1 MLEFCAKS
9 ARSLIHPLISICS
22 KFQNAKK
29 CNAFANEV
37 LHFNPVMSDDEVD
50 FDDYYRSYMATNDDD
65 SQSST
70 GHYDDADACCVQS
83 ELLELCPYPAC
94 PSEPIAPPVAEVRGR
109 HRVPVVGLSAPAQQQ
124 PVKRTFALQDL
135 PARWWQQPADAGV
148 TAAAPTSEEKRGL
161 LVTAPTI
168 VESGAWNRE
177 YTMTQDRSNVCA
189 YDATYGIWVKM
200 SCSGEKNTLTYSL
213 FADSECHFPMKK
225 VEHVLSD
232 VYPQYG
238 KCAKSNLGDKRTSLL
253 VCQGKNG
260 IVPPANLPIEK

>member
-1 MLEFCAKS
+1 M
-9 ARSLIHPLISICS
+9 
-22 KFQNAKK
+22 
-29 CNAFANEV
+29 
-37 LHFNPVMSDDEVD
+37 LHFSPVMADDEVD

-70 GHYDDADACCVQS
+70 GHYDNADACCVSS
-83 ELLELCPYPAC
+83 ELFEQCPYPAC
-94 PSEPIAPPVAEVRGR
+94 PTEPIAPPVAEVRGR
-109 HRVPVVGLSAPAQQQ
+109 DRAPVVGLTSSAPAEHQ
-124 PVKRTFALQDL
+124 PMKRTSALQDM
-135 PARWWQQPADAGV
+135 PAHWWQQHSDAGT
-148 TAAAPTSEEKRGL
+148 TAGSTNVQRGL
-161 LVTAPTI
+161 LVTDPAL
-168 VESGAWNRE
+168 VESGAWSRE

-200 SCSGEKNTLTYSL
+200 SCSGAKNTLTYSL

-253 VCQGKNG
+253 VCSGKNG
-260 IVPPANLPIEK
+260 VVPPVELPGAL

>member
-1 MLEFCAKS
+1 M
-9 ARSLIHPLISICS
+9 HS

-50 FDDYYRSYMATNDDD
+50 FDDYYRSYMASNDDD

-70 GHYDDADACCVQS
+70 GYYDDANACCIQS
-83 ELLELCPYPAC
+83 ELFAMCPYPAC
-94 PSEPIAPPVAEVRGR
+94 PDVPPPLPNVEGRRHNRAPVE
-109 HRVPVVGLSAPAQQQ
+109 GLSVPTHQ
-124 PVKRTFALQDL
+124 PLKRTFALQDM
-135 PARWWQQPADAGV
+135 PAHWWQKQTTGDAA
-148 TAAAPTSEEKRGL
+148 TAAATTTDGVQRGL
-161 LVTAPTI
+161 LVTSPTV
-168 VESGAWNRE
+168 VESSAWVRE

-189 YDATYGIWVKM
+189 YDETYQIWVKM
-200 SCSGEKNTLTYSL
+200 SCSGAKDTLTYSL

-238 KCAKSNLGDKRTSLL
+238 KCAKSSQGDKRTSLL
-253 VCQGKNG
+253 VCNGKNG
-260 IVPPANLPIEK
+260 IVPPVDLPIK